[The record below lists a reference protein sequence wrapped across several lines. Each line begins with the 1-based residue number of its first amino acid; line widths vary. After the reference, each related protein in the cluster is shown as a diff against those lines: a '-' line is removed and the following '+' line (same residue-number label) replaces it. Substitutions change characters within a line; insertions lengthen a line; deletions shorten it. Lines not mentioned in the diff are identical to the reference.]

1 MYHRVLLADLRRPDG
16 GQLRYWAPKVAE
28 ISYYRGGMSDTNRR
42 DLREP
47 AASACDAECDDDGT
61 VFAVARSSRRARLTA
76 ADAAC
81 AAKAR
86 PFRAEKSAQCDS
98 REAPNQEYNTVE
110 ERQATRRS
118 SVGKFRKIL
127 RLPVIT

>member
-1 MYHRVLLADLRRPDG
+1 MLASYCRNFYHRVLLADLRRPAGDG

-28 ISYYRGGMSDTNRR
+28 ISYYRGGMRDTNRR

-76 ADAAC
+76 AVGIVRGRAAATAGDDPR
-81 AAKAR
+81 AA
-86 PFRAEKSAQCDS
+86 
-98 REAPNQEYNTVE
+98 
-110 ERQATRRS
+110 
-118 SVGKFRKIL
+118 
-127 RLPVIT
+127 